1 MNKGI
6 RFRVTYTYQRSDKQF
21 DIYDRKL
28 SRSDVFADIC
38 VREHIIL
45 GLGVPSLTFEQI
57 AQMAGVRDMSYRVV
71 HPHEFIR

>member
-1 MNKGI
+1 MNKGT
-6 RFRVTYTYQRSDKQF
+6 RFRVTYTYQHSDKQF

-45 GLGVPSLTFEQI
+45 GLGVPALTFEQI
-57 AQMAGVRDMSYRVV
+57 AHLAGVQGMSYRVV
-71 HPHEFIR
+71 HPHEFLR